1 MKAILRDDQSVSIL
15 AKNNR
20 AQNIYTI
27 DSQNGYM
34 LAEYMQEERRGSA
47 LERTANKREQKR
59 PNVQWGAWF
68 DLWLALTLN
77 SSIIV
82 L

>member
-1 MKAILRDDQSVSIL
+1 
-15 AKNNR
+15 
-20 AQNIYTI
+20 
-27 DSQNGYM
+27 M

-47 LERTANKREQKR
+47 LEQTPNKREQKR
-59 PNVQWGAWF
+59 PNEQWGASL
-68 DLWLALTLN
+68 DLWHANLALTLN

>member
-20 AQNIYTI
+20 AQYIYTI

-34 LAEYMQEERRGSA
+34 LAEYMHEERRGSA
-47 LERTANKREQKR
+47 LERTPNNK
-59 PNVQWGAWF
+59 GAK
-68 DLWLALTLN
+68 TT
-77 SSIIV
+77 
-82 L
+82 